1 MIHPT
6 CREVLA
12 TVQSAFEREIV
23 PRLTDA
29 DARSTAATI
38 EHLLRHIDLRI
49 AHEGQFLTTDIGR
62 LVALLEAAVLWMEGR
77 PIDTSPVKACLA
89 TEANAS
95 RSYRNLDQLGE
106 AALALRGALVSV
118 QAMLAEHGH
127 EDPAAEKLQD
137 RIREYIGLQLLDE
150 AQLIEPAYSG
160 RGPRR

>member
-23 PRLTDA
+23 PRLTNA
-29 DARSTAATI
+29 EARSTAATI

-49 AHEGQFLTTDIGR
+49 AHEGRFLTADIVR
-62 LVALLEAAVLWMEGR
+62 LVALLDEAVLWMEGKSLE
-77 PIDTSPVKACLA
+77 TSAVKGCLA
-89 TEANAS
+89 GEADVS
-95 RSYRNLDQLGE
+95 RSYRNLDELGE
-106 AALALRGALVSV
+106 SALALRGALVGV
-118 QAMLAEHGH
+118 QASLADHG
-127 EDPAAEKLQD
+127 EDDPAAQDLQD